1 MTTLFWLPRLGDVYG
16 QRKFFAYGMAA
27 QALLFTIMMLTRDY
41 YMMLI
46 SIFGSGMLYSI
57 RQIMGFVYILEL
69 LPRKNRTLAVT
80 VIYVTDALVYPSI
93 VIYFWTISTNW
104 FSLFLVAYCLSV
116 IGAVACFY
124 LPESPQ
130 FLIQLNQFDEALQV
144 FRRIAKINGKLDKL
158 N

>member
-1 MTTLFWLPRLGDVYG
+1 MFRLI
-16 QRKFFAYGMAA
+16 R
-27 QALLFTIMMLTRDY
+27 
-41 YMMLI
+41 
-46 SIFGSGMLYSI
+46 SFGSDALNVCVRHPKSCY
-57 RQIMGFVYILEL
+57 VYILEL
-69 LPRKNRTLAVT
+69 LPKKNRTLAVT

-130 FLIQLNQFDEALQV
+130 FLI
-144 FRRIAKINGKLDKL
+144 
-158 N
+158 